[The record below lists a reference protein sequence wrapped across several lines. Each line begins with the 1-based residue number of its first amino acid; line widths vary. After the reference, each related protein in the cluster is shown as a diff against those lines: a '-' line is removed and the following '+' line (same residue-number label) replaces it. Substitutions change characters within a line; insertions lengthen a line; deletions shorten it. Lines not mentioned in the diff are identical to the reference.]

1 MQTHTHIEVLSSG
14 YEVSVITRI
23 ELLEPLLDT
32 HICKHNAQ
40 NTVQS
45 DVYSKYTAVLKLV
58 WVFLV
63 LHTLTCTH
71 STHMCTQHTT
81 HTHTHLNVEC
91 HCSAEWCKNGSHF

>member
-14 YEVSVITRI
+14 YRDNSDNPEASVITRI

-81 HTHTHLNVEC
+81 HTP
-91 HCSAEWCKNGSHF
+91 

>member
-14 YEVSVITRI
+14 YRHNPETSVITRI

-58 WVFLV
+58 WVF
-63 LHTLTCTH
+63 
-71 STHMCTQHTT
+71 
-81 HTHTHLNVEC
+81 
-91 HCSAEWCKNGSHF
+91 